1 MASVDDQARAL
12 DRPRVSLICFERNEG
27 AMRMYRRLGFEELAR
42 RPVVPHS
49 LLHYAGGDAVLL
61 ARAV

>member
-27 AMRMYRRLGFEELAR
+27 AMRMYRRLSFEELAR
-42 RPVVPHS
+42 RAVVRHW
-49 LLHYAGGDAVLL
+49 LHYGGGDAVLL

>member
-27 AMRMYRRLGFEELAR
+27 AMRMYRRLGFKELAR

-49 LLHYAGGDAVLL
+49 LHYAGGDAVLL